1 MDKSKIYR
9 QKAETFERKLRDSR
23 VLFKRHM
30 PSVGLV
36 GEILLRELIQ
46 DTFPE
51 LGVAQGFVINKD
63 NGGISGQCD
72 IIIYDKKV
80 NPRFYCGDLGV
91 FMSDSVYA
99 IIEVKTSIDKAR
111 FHSVLKS
118 FKHLNKDIC
127 VNAPYILFV
136 YDSIS
141 QRNIQN
147 WLFSFEEQKNDLSKT
162 FYASDKLKFDHGD
175 EFWLPSAII
184 SLEKSMHFFQ
194 NILVSEYGPDMFGYS
209 HLELKCGKNI
219 VNSIQEFLNFLDNLN
234 NRLRR
239 KKIID
244 YYNIDNY
251 SYKGAFELF
260 PI

>member
-1 MDKSKIYR
+1 
-9 QKAETFERKLRDSR
+9 
-23 VLFKRHM
+23 M

-63 NGGISGQCD
+63 NGEISGQCD
-72 IIIYDKKV
+72 IVIYDKKV

-99 IIEVKTSIDKAR
+99 IIEVKTSINKAR

-127 VNAPYILFV
+127 VNAPYILFI

-141 QRNIQN
+141 QRNIQD

-175 EFWLPSAII
+175 EFWLPSAIF
-184 SLEKSMHFFQ
+184 SLENSMHFSQ
-194 NILVSEYGPDMFGYS
+194 DILVSENGPDMFGYS
-209 HLELKCGKNI
+209 HLELKCNKNI
-219 VNSIQEFLNFLDNLN
+219 INSLQEFLNFLDNWN
-234 NRLRR
+234 TGLRCE
-239 KKIID
+239 KIID
-244 YYNIDNY
+244 YYNID
-251 SYKGAFELF
+251 SYCYKFHISLF
-260 PI
+260 PF